1 MRNRAAPFPSA
12 SSLRLCS
19 ADHVA
24 TADTAVDIAAAHAH
38 TRHAAHKR
46 AAPALLEEL
55 SARFGMSQRAPLDSV
70 RWRLWLPLATLRS
83 ALLEVPAWS
92 WDGGR
97 ATADTV
103 TSTRRVHS
111 NFLGQWQCGWNDHND
126 RTAGTLVVE
135 FPERTAVKEGPST

>member
-1 MRNRAAPFPSA
+1 A

-19 ADHVA
+19 AAHLA
-24 TADTAVDIAAAHAH
+24 TTDKAADIAAAHAH

-55 SARFGMSQRAPLDSV
+55 SARLGMTQRAPLDSV
-70 RWRLWLPLATLRS
+70 RWRLWLPLSTLRS
-83 ALLEVPAWS
+83 ALLEVPAGLWG
-92 WDGGR
+92 GGR

-111 NFLGQWQCGWNDHND
+111 NPLASGSADGTVIMIAPPARLLSSSPKGGQ
-126 RTAGTLVVE
+126 
-135 FPERTAVKEGPST
+135 